1 MALNSVDYWN
11 GLHRPM
17 PGQIVKD
24 FTNGFDY
31 RYKVFDGNEWHDIP
45 GEAIED
51 LTLSDI
57 QKLVSDRKSISDKYL
72 ESQYADLKALREDFE
87 QKYENLRNKYK
98 TFEILRLT
106 GENNAQI

>member
-11 GLHRPM
+11 GMQKPV
-17 PGQIVKD
+17 PGQIVKN
-24 FTNGFDY
+24 FANGFDY
-31 RYKVFDGNEWHDIP
+31 QYKVFDGNEWRDIP

-72 ESQYADLKALREDFE
+72 ESQYEDLKAMRIQHE
-87 QKYENLRNKYK
+87 QEYENLRNKYK
-98 TFEILRLT
+98 TFEILRL
-106 GENNAQI
+106 GSKNNA